1 MTIINRTM
9 PLPSN
14 VEYVL
19 SKLKENGYQA
29 YVVGGAVRDFL
40 MGKTPHDYD
49 LTSDALPSQISD
61 VFKEFYQEHSGEK
74 HGTIRVI
81 VDHKPIEITT
91 FRCDEGYTD
100 YRRPDNVEFV
110 KDVYIDSKRRDFSIN
125 AFYYSEGHI
134 YDFHEGLE
142 DLNNKIIKTI
152 GNPSARFHEDALRI
166 LRAIR
171 FSAKLGYEIES
182 KTKTALLDCKE
193 ELNLIAKER
202 ILIELKEISSTSNFF
217 RNIKEYFPIF
227 KLIIPCL
234 DKIGNSID
242 DIYNF
247 DTKSYGDYI
256 ASLSALFSL
265 REINN
270 DFMPWRLF
278 IKMDNESIN
287 AIKTLIK
294 LKDINFNN
302 SFDDDYINGL
312 ILLSKPVD
320 INVFKNYL
328 INLYNLKRFK
338 NDDIDSILNRVDILS
353 EGNTPYSLKDLE
365 IDGNDL
371 LKLGIEKNQYFKE
384 ILNEVLLRCNQGDL
398 NNNNRNEE
406 IEFVKKWIR
415 TNTN

>member
-9 PLPSN
+9 PLPSS

-19 SKLKENGYQA
+19 SRLKENGYQA

-61 VFKEFYQEHSGEK
+61 VFKDFYQEHSGEK

-142 DLNNKIIKTI
+142 DLNNKVIKTI
-152 GNPSARFHEDALRI
+152 GNPSTRFHEDALRI

-217 RNIKEYFPIF
+217 RNVKEYFPIF

-234 DKIGNSID
+234 GKIGNSID

-247 DTKSYGDYI
+247 DIKSYGDYI

-398 NNNNRNEE
+398 NNNRNEE

>member
-9 PLPSN
+9 PLPSS

-61 VFKEFYQEHSGEK
+61 VFKDFYQEHSGEK

-81 VDHKPIEITT
+81 IDHKPIEITT

-142 DLNNKIIKTI
+142 DLNNKVIKTI
-152 GNPSARFHEDALRI
+152 GNPSTRFHEDALRI

-217 RNIKEYFPIF
+217 KDVKEYFPIF
-227 KLIIPCL
+227 KIIIPCL

-398 NNNNRNEE
+398 NNNRNEE

>member
-61 VFKEFYQEHSGEK
+61 VFKDFYQEHSGEK

-81 VDHKPIEITT
+81 IDHKPIEITT

-125 AFYYSEGHI
+125 AFYYFEGHI

-142 DLNNKIIKTI
+142 DLNNKVIKTI
-152 GNPSARFHEDALRI
+152 GNPSTRFHEDALRI

-202 ILIELKEISSTSNFF
+202 ILTELKEISSTSNFF
-217 RNIKEYFPIF
+217 RDIKEYFPIF

-287 AIKTLIK
+287 AIKNLIK

-353 EGNTPYSLKDLE
+353 QGNTPYSLKDLE

-384 ILNEVLLRCNQGDL
+384 ILNEVLLRCNQGNL
-398 NNNNRNEE
+398 NNNRNEE
-406 IEFVKKWIR
+406 IEFVKK
-415 TNTN
+415 

>member
-9 PLPSN
+9 PLPSS

-61 VFKEFYQEHSGEK
+61 VFKDFYQEHSGEK

-81 VDHKPIEITT
+81 IDHKPIEITT

-247 DTKSYGDYI
+247 GTKSYGDYI

-294 LKDINFNN
+294 LKNINFNN

-384 ILNEVLLRCNQGDL
+384 ILNEVLLRCNQGYL
-398 NNNNRNEE
+398 NNNRNEE

>member
-9 PLPSN
+9 PLPSS

-61 VFKEFYQEHSGEK
+61 VFKDFYQEHSGKK

-142 DLNNKIIKTI
+142 DLNNKVIKTI
-152 GNPSARFHEDALRI
+152 GNPFARFHEDALRI

-202 ILIELKEISSTSNFF
+202 ILTELKEISSTSNFF
-217 RNIKEYFPIF
+217 RYIKEYFPIF

-247 DTKSYGDYI
+247 DIKSYGDYI

-270 DFMPWRLF
+270 DFMSWKLF

-328 INLYNLKRFK
+328 INLYKLKRFK

-398 NNNNRNEE
+398 NNNRNEE

>member
-9 PLPSN
+9 PLPSS

-61 VFKEFYQEHSGEK
+61 VFKDFYQEHSGEK

-142 DLNNKIIKTI
+142 DLNNKVIKTI

-202 ILIELKEISSTSNFF
+202 ILTELKEISSTSNFF
-217 RNIKEYFPIF
+217 RNVKEYFPIF

-287 AIKTLIK
+287 AIKNLIK

-338 NDDIDSILNRVDILS
+338 NDDIDSVLNRVDILS

-398 NNNNRNEE
+398 NNNRNEE

-415 TNTN
+415 TNIN

>member
-1 MTIINRTM
+1 MTILNRTM
-9 PLPSN
+9 PLPSS

-19 SKLKENGYQA
+19 SKLKENGYQV

-61 VFKEFYQEHSGEK
+61 VFKDFYQEHSGEK

-81 VDHKPIEITT
+81 IDHKPIEITT

-142 DLNNKIIKTI
+142 DLNNKVIKTI
-152 GNPSARFHEDALRI
+152 GNPSTRFHEDALRI

-302 SFDDDYINGL
+302 PFDDDYINGL

-398 NNNNRNEE
+398 NNNRNDE

-415 TNTN
+415 INTN

>member
-9 PLPSN
+9 PLPSS

-61 VFKEFYQEHSGEK
+61 VFKDFYQEHSGEK

-110 KDVYIDSKRRDFSIN
+110 KDAYIDSKRRDFSIN

-142 DLNNKIIKTI
+142 DLNNKVIKTI

-217 RNIKEYFPIF
+217 IDIKEYFPIF

-265 REINN
+265 HEINN

-320 INVFKNYL
+320 MNVFKNYL

-384 ILNEVLLRCNQGDL
+384 ILNEVLLRCNQRDL
-398 NNNNRNEE
+398 NNNRNEE

>member
-9 PLPSN
+9 PLPSS

-61 VFKEFYQEHSGEK
+61 VFKDFYQEHSGEK

-125 AFYYSEGHI
+125 AFYYFEGHI

-142 DLNNKIIKTI
+142 DLNNKVIKTI
-152 GNPSARFHEDALRI
+152 GNPSTRFHEDALRI

-171 FSAKLGYEIES
+171 FSAKLGYKIES

-202 ILIELKEISSTSNFF
+202 ILTELKEISSTSNFF
-217 RNIKEYFPIF
+217 RDIKEYFPIF

-338 NDDIDSILNRVDILS
+338 NDDIDSVLNRVDILS

-384 ILNEVLLRCNQGDL
+384 ILNEVLLRSNQGDL
-398 NNNNRNEE
+398 NNNRNEE
-406 IEFVKKWIR
+406 IEFVKNWIR

>member
-1 MTIINRTM
+1 MTVINRTM
-9 PLPSN
+9 PLPSS

-61 VFKEFYQEHSGEK
+61 VFKDFYQEHSGEK

-142 DLNNKIIKTI
+142 DLNNKVIKTI
-152 GNPSARFHEDALRI
+152 GNPSTRFHEDALRI

-202 ILIELKEISSTSNFF
+202 ILTELKEISSTSNFF
-217 RNIKEYFPIF
+217 RNVKEYFPIF

-247 DTKSYGDYI
+247 DIKSYGDYI

-384 ILNEVLLRCNQGDL
+384 ILNEVLLRCNQGNL
-398 NNNNRNEE
+398 NNNRNEQ
-406 IEFVKKWIR
+406 IEFVKKKIR
-415 TNTN
+415 TNIN

>member
-61 VFKEFYQEHSGEK
+61 VFKDFYQEHSGEK

-81 VDHKPIEITT
+81 IDHKPIEITT

-217 RNIKEYFPIF
+217 RDIKEYFPIF

-398 NNNNRNEE
+398 NNNRNEE

>member
-1 MTIINRTM
+1 MTVINRTM
-9 PLPSN
+9 PLPSS

-61 VFKEFYQEHSGEK
+61 VFKDFYQEHSGEK

-81 VDHKPIEITT
+81 VDHKAIEITT

-110 KDVYIDSKRRDFSIN
+110 KDVYIDSKRSDFSIN

-142 DLNNKIIKTI
+142 DLNNKVIKTI
-152 GNPSARFHEDALRI
+152 GNPSTRFHEDALRI

-217 RNIKEYFPIF
+217 RNVKEYFPIF

-247 DTKSYGDYI
+247 DIKSYGDYI

-338 NDDIDSILNRVDILS
+338 NDDIDSVLNRVDILS

-398 NNNNRNEE
+398 KNNRNEE

>member
-9 PLPSN
+9 PLPSS

-61 VFKEFYQEHSGEK
+61 VFKDFYQEHSGEK

-142 DLNNKIIKTI
+142 DLNNKVIKTI

-202 ILIELKEISSTSNFF
+202 ILTELKEISSTSNFF
-217 RNIKEYFPIF
+217 RNVKEYFPIF

-234 DKIGNSID
+234 GKIGNSID

-247 DTKSYGDYI
+247 DTKSCGDYI

-287 AIKTLIK
+287 AIKNLIK

-398 NNNNRNEE
+398 KNNRNEE

>member
-9 PLPSN
+9 PLPSS

-61 VFKEFYQEHSGEK
+61 VFKDFYQEHSGEK

-81 VDHKPIEITT
+81 IDHKPIEITT

-142 DLNNKIIKTI
+142 DLNNKVIKTI

-227 KLIIPCL
+227 KIIIPCL

-353 EGNTPYSLKDLE
+353 KGNTPYSLKDLE

-398 NNNNRNEE
+398 NNNRNEE

>member
-1 MTIINRTM
+1 MTVINRTM
-9 PLPSN
+9 PLPSS

-61 VFKEFYQEHSGEK
+61 VFKDFYQEHSGEK

-125 AFYYSEGHI
+125 AFYYFEGHI

-142 DLNNKIIKTI
+142 DLNNKVIKTI
-152 GNPSARFHEDALRI
+152 GNPSTRFHEDALRI

-171 FSAKLGYEIES
+171 FSVKLGYKIES

-202 ILIELKEISSTSNFF
+202 ILTELKEISSTSNFF

-247 DTKSYGDYI
+247 DIKSYGDYI

-270 DFMPWRLF
+270 DFMLWKLF

-353 EGNTPYSLKDLE
+353 KGNTPYFLKDLE

-398 NNNNRNEE
+398 NNNRNEE

>member
-9 PLPSN
+9 PLPSS

-61 VFKEFYQEHSGEK
+61 VFKDFYQEHSGEK

-110 KDVYIDSKRRDFSIN
+110 KDAYIDSKRRDFSIN

-142 DLNNKIIKTI
+142 DLNNKVIKTI
-152 GNPSARFHEDALRI
+152 GNPSTRFHEDALRI

-202 ILIELKEISSTSNFF
+202 ILTELKEISSTSNFF
-217 RNIKEYFPIF
+217 RDIKEYFPIF

-270 DFMPWRLF
+270 DFMLWKLF

-398 NNNNRNEE
+398 NNNRNEE

>member
-61 VFKEFYQEHSGEK
+61 VFKDFYQEHSGEK

-217 RNIKEYFPIF
+217 KNVKEYFPIF
-227 KLIIPCL
+227 KIIIPCL

-247 DTKSYGDYI
+247 DSKSYGDYI

-338 NDDIDSILNRVDILS
+338 NDVIDSILNRVDILS

-398 NNNNRNEE
+398 NNNRNEE

>member
-1 MTIINRTM
+1 MTILNRTM
-9 PLPSN
+9 PLPSS

-40 MGKTPHDYD
+40 TGKTPHDYD

-61 VFKEFYQEHSGEK
+61 VFKDFYQEHSGEK

-81 VDHKPIEITT
+81 IDHKPIEITT

-142 DLNNKIIKTI
+142 DLNNKVIKTI

-287 AIKTLIK
+287 EIKTLIK

-302 SFDDDYINGL
+302 FFDDDYINGL

-338 NDDIDSILNRVDILS
+338 NDDIDYILNRVDILS

-398 NNNNRNEE
+398 NNNRNEE

>member
-1 MTIINRTM
+1 MTILNRTM
-9 PLPSN
+9 PLPSS

-61 VFKEFYQEHSGEK
+61 VFKDFYQEHSGEK

-81 VDHKPIEITT
+81 IDHKPIEITT

-142 DLNNKIIKTI
+142 DLNNKVIKTI

-217 RNIKEYFPIF
+217 RNVKEYFPIF

-256 ASLSALFSL
+256 SSLSALFSL

-302 SFDDDYINGL
+302 FFDNDYINGL

-338 NDDIDSILNRVDILS
+338 NDDIDSILNRVGILS

-398 NNNNRNEE
+398 NNNRNEE

>member
-9 PLPSN
+9 PLPSS

-61 VFKEFYQEHSGEK
+61 VFKDFYQEHSGEK

-142 DLNNKIIKTI
+142 DLNNKVIKTI

-202 ILIELKEISSTSNFF
+202 ILTELKEISSTSNFF
-217 RNIKEYFPIF
+217 RDIKEYFPIF

-384 ILNEVLLRCNQGDL
+384 ILIEVLLRCNQGDL
-398 NNNNRNEE
+398 NNNRNEE

>member
-9 PLPSN
+9 PLPSS

-49 LTSDALPSQISD
+49 MTSDALPSQISD
-61 VFKEFYQEHSGEK
+61 VFKDFYQEHSGEK

-110 KDVYIDSKRRDFSIN
+110 KDAYIDSKRRDFSIN

-142 DLNNKIIKTI
+142 DLNNKVIKTI

-217 RNIKEYFPIF
+217 RDIKEYFPIF

-320 INVFKNYL
+320 MNVFKNYL

-353 EGNTPYSLKDLE
+353 EGNTPNSLKDLE

-398 NNNNRNEE
+398 NNNRNEE

-415 TNTN
+415 NNTN

>member
-19 SKLKENGYQA
+19 SRLKENGYQA

-61 VFKEFYQEHSGEK
+61 VFKDFYQEHSGEK

-142 DLNNKIIKTI
+142 DLNNKVIKTI
-152 GNPSARFHEDALRI
+152 GNPSTRFHEDALRI

-171 FSAKLGYEIES
+171 FSAKLGYKIES

-202 ILIELKEISSTSNFF
+202 ILTELKEISSTSNFF
-217 RNIKEYFPIF
+217 RNVKEYFPIF

-247 DTKSYGDYI
+247 DIKSYGDYI

-302 SFDDDYINGL
+302 SFDGDYINGL

-384 ILNEVLLRCNQGDL
+384 ILNEVLLRCNQGNL
-398 NNNNRNEE
+398 NNNRNEE

-415 TNTN
+415 TNIN

>member
-9 PLPSN
+9 PLPSS

-61 VFKEFYQEHSGEK
+61 VFKDFYQEHSGEK

-142 DLNNKIIKTI
+142 DLNNKVIKTI
-152 GNPSARFHEDALRI
+152 GNPSTRFHEDALRI

-202 ILIELKEISSTSNFF
+202 ILTELKEISSTSNFF
-217 RNIKEYFPIF
+217 RDIKEYFPIF

-328 INLYNLKRFK
+328 INLYKLKRFK

-398 NNNNRNEE
+398 NNNRNEE

>member
-9 PLPSN
+9 PLPSS

-61 VFKEFYQEHSGEK
+61 VFKDFYQEHSGEK

-81 VDHKPIEITT
+81 IDHKPIEITT

-110 KDVYIDSKRRDFSIN
+110 KDAYIDSKRRDFSIN
-125 AFYYSEGHI
+125 AFYYSEGYI
-134 YDFHEGLE
+134 YDFHEGLK
-142 DLNNKIIKTI
+142 DLNNKVIKTI

-217 RNIKEYFPIF
+217 RDIKEYFPIF

-265 REINN
+265 HEINN

-398 NNNNRNEE
+398 NNNRNEE

>member
-61 VFKEFYQEHSGEK
+61 VFKDFYQEHSGEK

-217 RNIKEYFPIF
+217 RNIKEYFPVF

-398 NNNNRNEE
+398 NNNRNEE

-415 TNTN
+415 NKTN

>member
-1 MTIINRTM
+1 MTVINRTM
-9 PLPSN
+9 PLPSS

-61 VFKEFYQEHSGEK
+61 VFKDFYQEHSGEK

-125 AFYYSEGHI
+125 AFYYFEGHI

-142 DLNNKIIKTI
+142 DLNNKVIKTI
-152 GNPSARFHEDALRI
+152 GNPSTRFHEDALRI

-202 ILIELKEISSTSNFF
+202 ILTELKEISSTSNFF
-217 RNIKEYFPIF
+217 RNVKEYFPIF

-247 DTKSYGDYI
+247 DIKSYGDYI

-398 NNNNRNEE
+398 NNNRNEQ

-415 TNTN
+415 NNTN

>member
-1 MTIINRTM
+1 MTVINRTM
-9 PLPSN
+9 PLPSS

-61 VFKEFYQEHSGEK
+61 VFKDFYQEHSGEK

-125 AFYYSEGHI
+125 AFYYFEGHI

-142 DLNNKIIKTI
+142 DLNNKVIKTI
-152 GNPSARFHEDALRI
+152 GNPSTRFHEDALRI

-202 ILIELKEISSTSNFF
+202 ILTELKEISSTFNFF
-217 RNIKEYFPIF
+217 RNVKEYFPIF

-247 DTKSYGDYI
+247 DIKSYGDYI

-353 EGNTPYSLKDLE
+353 QGNTPYSLKDLE

-398 NNNNRNEE
+398 NNNRNEE

-415 TNTN
+415 NNTN

>member
-9 PLPSN
+9 PLPSS

-61 VFKEFYQEHSGEK
+61 VFKDFYQEHSGEK

-81 VDHKPIEITT
+81 IDHKPIEITT
-91 FRCDEGYTD
+91 FRCEEGYTD

-142 DLNNKIIKTI
+142 DLNNKVIKTI
-152 GNPSARFHEDALRI
+152 GNPSTRFHEDALRI

-217 RNIKEYFPIF
+217 RNVKEYFPIF

-270 DFMPWRLF
+270 DFMPWKLF

-287 AIKTLIK
+287 AIKALIK

-302 SFDDDYINGL
+302 FFDDDYINGL

-398 NNNNRNEE
+398 NNNRNEE

>member
-9 PLPSN
+9 PLPSS

-61 VFKEFYQEHSGEK
+61 VFKDFYQEHSGEK

-81 VDHKPIEITT
+81 IDHKPIEITT

-142 DLNNKIIKTI
+142 DLNNKVIKTI
-152 GNPSARFHEDALRI
+152 GNPSTRFHEDALRI

-338 NDDIDSILNRVDILS
+338 NDDIGSILNRVDILF

-398 NNNNRNEE
+398 NNNRNEE

>member
-9 PLPSN
+9 PLPSS

-61 VFKEFYQEHSGEK
+61 VFKDFYQEHSGEK

-142 DLNNKIIKTI
+142 DLNNKVIKTI
-152 GNPSARFHEDALRI
+152 GNPSTRFHEDALRI

-202 ILIELKEISSTSNFF
+202 ILTELKEISSTSNFF

-270 DFMPWRLF
+270 DFMSWKLF

-398 NNNNRNEE
+398 NNNRNEE

>member
-9 PLPSN
+9 PLPSS

-61 VFKEFYQEHSGEK
+61 VFKDFYQEHSGEK

-81 VDHKPIEITT
+81 IDHKPIEITT

-142 DLNNKIIKTI
+142 DLNNKVIKTI

-217 RNIKEYFPIF
+217 RDIKEYFPIF

-270 DFMPWRLF
+270 DFMPWKFF

-398 NNNNRNEE
+398 NNNRNEE

>member
-9 PLPSN
+9 PLPSS

-61 VFKEFYQEHSGEK
+61 VFKDFYQEHSGEK
-74 HGTIRVI
+74 HGTVRVI
-81 VDHKPIEITT
+81 IDHKPIEITT

-110 KDVYIDSKRRDFSIN
+110 KDVYTDSKRRDFSIN

-142 DLNNKIIKTI
+142 DLNNKVIKTI

-217 RNIKEYFPIF
+217 RNIKEYFSIF

-287 AIKTLIK
+287 AIKSLIK

-338 NDDIDSILNRVDILS
+338 NDDIDFILNRVGILS
-353 EGNTPYSLKDLE
+353 KGNTPYSLKDLE

-398 NNNNRNEE
+398 NNNRNEE

-415 TNTN
+415 TNIN

>member
-9 PLPSN
+9 PLPSS

-61 VFKEFYQEHSGEK
+61 VFKDFYQEHSGEK

-81 VDHKPIEITT
+81 IDHKPIEITT

-142 DLNNKIIKTI
+142 DLNNKVIKTI

-398 NNNNRNEE
+398 NNNRNEE

-415 TNTN
+415 TNIN

>member
-61 VFKEFYQEHSGEK
+61 VFKDFYQEHSGEK

-81 VDHKPIEITT
+81 IDHKPIEITT

-142 DLNNKIIKTI
+142 DLNNKVIKTI

-193 ELNLIAKER
+193 ELKLIAKER

-302 SFDDDYINGL
+302 FFDDDYINGL

-338 NDDIDSILNRVDILS
+338 NADIDSILNRVDILS

-398 NNNNRNEE
+398 NNNRNEE

-415 TNTN
+415 NNTN

>member
-1 MTIINRTM
+1 MTVINRTM
-9 PLPSN
+9 PLPSS

-49 LTSDALPSQISD
+49 LTSDALPSQISV
-61 VFKEFYQEHSGEK
+61 VFKDFYQEHSGEK

-142 DLNNKIIKTI
+142 DLNNKVIKTI
-152 GNPSARFHEDALRI
+152 GNPSTRFHEDALRI

-202 ILIELKEISSTSNFF
+202 ILTELKEISSTSNFF
-217 RNIKEYFPIF
+217 RNVKEYFPIF

-247 DTKSYGDYI
+247 DIKSYGDYI

-353 EGNTPYSLKDLE
+353 QGNTPYSLKDLE

-384 ILNEVLLRCNQGDL
+384 ILNEVLLRCNQGNL
-398 NNNNRNEE
+398 NNNRNEE

>member
-9 PLPSN
+9 PLPSS

-61 VFKEFYQEHSGEK
+61 VFKDFYQEHSGEK

-81 VDHKPIEITT
+81 IDHKPIEITT

-142 DLNNKIIKTI
+142 DLNNKVIKTI
-152 GNPSARFHEDALRI
+152 GNPSTRFHEDALRI

-171 FSAKLGYEIES
+171 FSTKLGYEIES

-227 KLIIPCL
+227 KIIIPCL

-398 NNNNRNEE
+398 NNNRNDE

>member
-9 PLPSN
+9 PLPSS

-19 SKLKENGYQA
+19 SRLKENGYQA

-61 VFKEFYQEHSGEK
+61 VFKDFYQEHSGEK

-142 DLNNKIIKTI
+142 DLNNEVIKTI
-152 GNPSARFHEDALRI
+152 GNPSTRFHEDALRI

-217 RNIKEYFPIF
+217 RDIKEYFPIF

-270 DFMPWRLF
+270 DFMLWKLF

-353 EGNTPYSLKDLE
+353 KGNTPYFLKDLE

-398 NNNNRNEE
+398 NNNRNEE

>member
-9 PLPSN
+9 PLPSS

-19 SKLKENGYQA
+19 SRLKENGYQA
-29 YVVGGAVRDFL
+29 YVVGGAVRDYL

-61 VFKEFYQEHSGEK
+61 VFKDFYQEHSGEK

-142 DLNNKIIKTI
+142 DLNNKVIKTI
-152 GNPSARFHEDALRI
+152 GNPSTRFHEDALRI

-202 ILIELKEISSTSNFF
+202 ILTELKEISSTSNFF
-217 RNIKEYFPIF
+217 RDIKEYFPIF

-247 DTKSYGDYI
+247 DIKSYGDYI

-270 DFMPWRLF
+270 DFMLWKLF

-398 NNNNRNEE
+398 NNNRNEE

>member
-9 PLPSN
+9 PLPSS

-61 VFKEFYQEHSGEK
+61 VFKDFYQEHSGEK

-142 DLNNKIIKTI
+142 DLNNKVIKTI
-152 GNPSARFHEDALRI
+152 GNPSTRFHEDALRI

-217 RNIKEYFPIF
+217 RNVKEYFPIF

-247 DTKSYGDYI
+247 DIKSYGDYI

-398 NNNNRNEE
+398 NNNRNEE

>member
-1 MTIINRTM
+1 MTILNRTM
-9 PLPSN
+9 PLPSS

-61 VFKEFYQEHSGEK
+61 VFKDFYQEHSGEK

-81 VDHKPIEITT
+81 IDHKPIEITT

-142 DLNNKIIKTI
+142 DLNNKVIKTI
-152 GNPSARFHEDALRI
+152 GNPSTRFHEDALRI

-217 RNIKEYFPIF
+217 KDVKEYFPIF
-227 KLIIPCL
+227 KIIIPCL

-338 NDDIDSILNRVDILS
+338 NDVIDSILNRVDILS

-398 NNNNRNEE
+398 NNNRNEE